1 MTKMTLGKYM
11 PYNSPIHKLDPRVK
25 ILTLIFLMVPIF
37 LSFPNPETSF
47 ILYGVMAIVI
57 YIIMRMSHV
66 RLSMILNNSKHFG

>member
-37 LSFPNPETSF
+37 LSFPNPGTSLF
-47 ILYGVMAIVI
+47 SMVLW
-57 YIIMRMSHV
+57 
-66 RLSMILNNSKHFG
+66 RL